1 MKALRYIA
9 VLSLALFGYWVKA
22 NRASAV
28 SPTTYLLVS
37 DTTDPSDPPHKL
49 KSDTAQPETDV
60 ELTLIDTADGDPPAK
75 TAKISPLEAHEDESI
90 EDTPA
95 GEIYDD
101 WDTTSVHSEKFDA
114 LVFDDTIRIPL
125 RDPGHCQ
132 YVHPFNGTTTSNFG
146 FRKYRYHFGVD
157 INLETGDTVRCAFD
171 GKVRIA
177 QKSKSYG
184 YVVVIRHNNG
194 LETYYAHLSKMTVK
208 PGEDIEA
215 GMTLGLGGNTG
226 HSYGSH
232 LHFEVRFRGVAID
245 PNYLIDFKNQTLRTD
260 TYELTKA
267 DFKYLTESY
276 KVRHYSRKRKK
287 TWYTYY
293 CPGGAHY
300 STPEAR
306 SVMARVEKPAM
317 PGTPATGC
325 AAPVNPPATFK
336 EVPSTTTPA
345 TPKKTAT
352 TTTTPKPQTKTTT
365 TPAKTNNTTKPA
377 GGAVYHTVKS
387 GESLYAISL
396 KYHTTVDKLCALNN
410 IKKTSVLSIGKKLR
424 VK

>member
-9 VLSLALFGYWVKA
+9 VLSLALYGFWGKT
-22 NRASAV
+22 NRANAT
-28 SPTTYLLVS
+28 SPAIYSLVS
-37 DTTDPSDPPHKL
+37 DTTDPYDPSLKL
-49 KSDTAQPETDV
+49 LSDTSQPETAVSAILADSS
-60 ELTLIDTADGDPPAK
+60 EDEDGDPPVAHAK
-75 TAKISPLEAHEDESI
+75 TPLEVL

-95 GEIYDD
+95 GELYDD
-101 WDTTSVHSEKFDA
+101 WDTTSVHAEKFDA
-114 LVFDDTIRIPL
+114 LAFDDTLRIPL

-132 YVHPFNGTTTSNFG
+132 YVHPFNGSTTSSFG
-146 FRKYRYHFGVD
+146 FRSYRYHFGVD

-177 QKSKSYG
+177 QKSKTYG
-184 YVVVIRHNNG
+184 YVVVVRHNNG
-194 LETYYAHLSKMTVK
+194 LETYYAHLSKLLVK

-226 HSYGSH
+226 HSFGSH
-232 LHFEVRFRGVAID
+232 LHFEMRFRGIAID

-260 TYELTKA
+260 TYCLTKS

-276 KVRHYSRKRKK
+276 KVKHYSRKRKK

-300 STPEAR
+300 STAEAR
-306 SVMARVEKPAM
+306 AVMAKVPAPVM

-325 AAPVNPPATFK
+325 VAPKDPAAFK
-336 EVPSTTTPA
+336 EVPSTATTPQ
-345 TPKKTAT
+345 KKPAPNPT
-352 TTTTPKPQTKTTT
+352 TQKTQPKTTT
-365 TPAKTNNTTKPA
+365 TKPSTTKTQPA
-377 GGAVYHTVKS
+377 AGAPVYYTVKA
-387 GESLYAISL
+387 GDSLYAISL

-410 IKKTSVLSIGKKLR
+410 IKKTSILSVGKKLR

>member
-9 VLSLALFGYWVKA
+9 VLSLALTGYWVKA

-28 SPTTYLLVS
+28 SPTTYSLVS
-37 DTTDPSDPPHKL
+37 DTTEPYDPSLKL
-49 KSDTAQPETDV
+49 IKSDTSQPETDV
-60 ELTLIDTADGDPPAK
+60 EEILVDTADGEPPVPGSAK
-75 TAKISPLEAHEDESI
+75 VSPLESI

-95 GEIYDD
+95 GELYDD
-101 WDTTSVHSEKFDA
+101 WDTTSVHAEKFDA
-114 LVFDDTIRIPL
+114 LTFNDTLRIPL
-125 RDPGHCQ
+125 KDPGHCQ
-132 YVHPFNGTTTSNFG
+132 YVHPFNGSTTSSFG

-194 LETYYAHLSKMTVK
+194 LETYYAHLSKLLVR

-226 HSYGSH
+226 HSFGSH
-232 LHFEVRFRGVAID
+232 LHFEVRFRGIAID

-260 TYELTKA
+260 TYCLTKS

-276 KVRHYSRKRKK
+276 KIRHYSRKRKK

-293 CPGGAHY
+293 CPGGSNYA
-300 STPEAR
+300 TAEAR
-306 SVMARVEKPAM
+306 SIMARVAAPVM

-336 EVPSTTTPA
+336 EVPSANTPA
-345 TPKKTAT
+345 PKKQAT
-352 TTTTPKPQTKTTT
+352 TAPPKTQTAKTKTTKPKT
-365 TPAKTNNTTKPA
+365 TAAKPSGTAT
-377 GGAVYHTVKS
+377 YHTVKS
-387 GESLYAISL
+387 GDTLYAIAL
-396 KYHTTVDKLCALNN
+396 KYHTTVDKLCALNG
-410 IKKTSVLSIGKKLR
+410 IKKNSTLSIGKKLK

>member
-9 VLSLALFGYWVKA
+9 VLSLALFGFWVKA

-28 SPTTYLLVS
+28 SPTTSLIVS
-37 DTTDPSDPPHKL
+37 DTTDPYDPTLKL
-49 KSDTAQPETDV
+49 KSDTSQPETDV
-60 ELTLIDTADGDPPAK
+60 EEILIDSSESEDGDPPVPGKVAQ
-75 TAKISPLEAHEDESI
+75 LESI

-114 LVFDDTIRIPL
+114 LTFNDTIHIPL

-132 YVHPFNGTTTSNFG
+132 YVHPFNGNTTSNFG

-184 YVVVIRHNNG
+184 YVVVVRHNNG

-208 PGEDIEA
+208 PGDDIEA

-232 LHFEVRFRGVAID
+232 LHFEVRFRGIAID

-260 TYELTKA
+260 TYALTKS

-293 CPGGAHY
+293 CPGGSHY
-300 STPEAR
+300 ATAEAR
-306 SVMARVEKPAM
+306 SIMAQVSKPVM
-317 PGTPATGC
+317 PGTPATAC
-325 AAPVNPPATFK
+325 VAPNEPATFK
-336 EVPSTTTPA
+336 EVPA
-345 TPKKTAT
+345 TNNAAPKKPVTN
-352 TTTTPKPQTKTTT
+352 TTTPKTQTKTGATT
-365 TPAKTNNTTKPA
+365 TKVREPIA
-377 GGAVYHTVKS
+377 GTPVYYTVKS
-387 GESLYAISL
+387 GDSLYAIAL
-396 KYHTTVDKLCALNN
+396 KYKTTVDKLCALNN

>member
-9 VLSLALFGYWVKA
+9 VLSLALYGFWVKA

-28 SPTTYLLVS
+28 SPTTYTLLS
-37 DTTDPSDPPHKL
+37 DTTEPYDPTLKL
-49 KSDTAQPETDV
+49 KSDTSQPETDV
-60 ELTLIDTADGDPPAK
+60 EEILVDSSETDGDPPVPGAK
-75 TAKISPLEAHEDESI
+75 ATPLESI

-114 LVFDDTIRIPL
+114 LTFNDTILIPL

-132 YVHPFNGTTTSNFG
+132 YVHPFNGNTTSSFG

-177 QKSKSYG
+177 QKSKTYG

-208 PGEDIEA
+208 PGDDIEA
-215 GMTLGLGGNTG
+215 GMTIGLGGNTG

-260 TYELTKA
+260 TYCLTKS

-300 STPEAR
+300 ATAEAR
-306 SVMARVEKPAM
+306 SVMAQVSKPTM
-317 PGTPATGC
+317 PGTPATAC
-325 AAPVNPPATFK
+325 IAPNEPAAFK
-336 EVPSTTTPA
+336 EAPAANNTTT
-345 TPKKTAT
+345 KKPAT
-352 TTTTPKPQTKTTT
+352 TTTTKPKTTT
-365 TPAKTNNTTKPA
+365 TTQTKTNTTAAKP
-377 GGAVYHTVKS
+377 GAPVYYTVKS
-387 GESLYAISL
+387 GDSLYAISL
-396 KYHTTVDKLCALNN
+396 KYHTTVDKLCALNG

>member
-9 VLSLALFGYWVKA
+9 VLSLALIGFWVKA

-28 SPTTYLLVS
+28 SPTTSFIVS
-37 DTTDPSDPPHKL
+37 DTTEPYDPTLKL
-49 KSDTAQPETDV
+49 KSDTSQPETDIEEILV
-60 ELTLIDTADGDPPAK
+60 DSSETDGDPPVPGKVA
-75 TAKISPLEAHEDESI
+75 PLESI

-95 GEIYDD
+95 GELYDD

-114 LVFDDTIRIPL
+114 LTFNDTIRIPL

-132 YVHPFNGTTTSNFG
+132 YVHPFNGNTTSSFG

-177 QKSKSYG
+177 QKSKTYG

-208 PGEDIEA
+208 PGDDIEA

-260 TYELTKA
+260 TYNLTKS

-300 STPEAR
+300 ATAEAR
-306 SVMARVEKPAM
+306 SIMAQVPKPTM

-325 AAPVNPPATFK
+325 AAPTSEIAPLKDIT
-336 EVPSTTTPA
+336 PSNTPA
-345 TPKKTAT
+345 PKKPAT
-352 TTTTPKPQTKTTT
+352 TTKPKTTT
-365 TPAKTNNTTKPA
+365 QVKTNTTAAKPS
-377 GGAVYHTVKS
+377 GAPTYYTVKS
-387 GESLYAISL
+387 GDSLYAIAL

-410 IKKTSVLSIGKKLR
+410 LKKTSVLSIGKKLR

>member
-9 VLSLALFGYWVKA
+9 VLSLALFGAWVNA
-22 NRASAV
+22 SRASAV
-28 SPTTYLLVS
+28 SPTSYTTLS
-37 DTTDPSDPPHKL
+37 DTTEPYDPSIKL
-49 KSDTAQPETDV
+49 LLLFSDTSQPETAASAMLADSS
-60 ELTLIDTADGDPPAK
+60 EEDGDPPVPGAK
-75 TAKISPLEAHEDESI
+75 ASPLESI

-101 WDTTSVHSEKFDA
+101 WDTTSVHSDKFDA
-114 LVFDDTIRIPL
+114 LTFDDTIRIPL
-125 RDPGHCQ
+125 KDPGHCQ
-132 YVHPFNGTTTSNFG
+132 YVHPFNGTTTSSFG

-157 INLETGDTVRCAFD
+157 INLETGDSVRCAFD

-177 QKSKSYG
+177 QKSKTYG

-194 LETYYAHLSKMTVK
+194 LETYYAHLSKLMVK
-208 PGEDIEA
+208 PGDAIEA

-232 LHFEVRFRGVAID
+232 LHFEMRFRGVAID

-260 TYELTKA
+260 TYCLTKS
-267 DFKYLTESY
+267 DFKYLTQSF
-276 KVRHYSRKRKK
+276 KVKHYSRKRKK

-300 STPEAR
+300 ATAEAKAI
-306 SVMARVEKPAM
+306 MARVPAPHL
-317 PGTPATGC
+317 PGTPATTC
-325 AAPVNPPATFK
+325 EAPAEPATFK
-336 EVPSTTTPA
+336 EVPAANSTA
-345 TPKKTAT
+345 PKK
-352 TTTTPKPQTKTTT
+352 
-365 TPAKTNNTTKPA
+365 PATTKPA
-377 GGAVYHTVKS
+377 TTNTTQKPQQSKTNTTTKPVTPGAPVYYTVKS
-387 GESLYAISL
+387 GDSLYAISL
-396 KYHTTVDKLCALNN
+396 KYHTTVEKICALNN